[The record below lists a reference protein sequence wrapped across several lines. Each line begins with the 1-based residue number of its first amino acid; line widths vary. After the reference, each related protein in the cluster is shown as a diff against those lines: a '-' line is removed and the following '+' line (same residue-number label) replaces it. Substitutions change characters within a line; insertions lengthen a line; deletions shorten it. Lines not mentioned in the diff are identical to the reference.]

1 MEENMTDLTQYNG
14 GQPLD
19 TNDVESSGGGGSLE
33 PGRYNLH
40 YAGHEMM
47 ANDKG
52 WEGMKII
59 FEVDGT
65 TINVDSLF
73 TLKHPKD
80 DVVKRGQ
87 NSLKLFGNAVG
98 INSIKSADQ
107 FLGKTVS
114 ADLIRN
120 EKGYLAIDEQ
130 FGGTWGAPLTKEE
143 AKEKVK
149 KEAKDDDSEIK
160 SEDIPF

>member
-65 TINVDSLF
+65 TINVNSLF
-73 TLKHPKD
+73 TLKHPKE
-80 DVVKRGQ
+80 DVVVRGTT
-87 NSLKLFGNAVG
+87 SLKLFGNAAG

-114 ADLIRN
+114 ADLIRG
-120 EKGYLAIDEQ
+120 EKGYLEIDEQ
-130 FGGTWGAPLTKEE
+130 YGRTWGMPLSKEE
-143 AKEKVK
+143 AKEEVK
-149 KEAKDDDSEIK
+149 KEAKDDDSEI
-160 SEDIPF
+160 SDAIPF

>member
-1 MEENMTDLTQYNG
+1 MTDLTQYNG
-14 GQPLD
+14 GKPLD

-47 ANDKG
+47 ANAEG

-65 TINVDSLF
+65 TINVDNLF
-73 TLKHPKD
+73 TLKHPRED
-80 DVVKRGQ
+80 IVKRGL
-87 NSLKLFGNAVG
+87 NSLKLFGNAMD
-98 INSIKSADQ
+98 INSIKSPDQ
-107 FLGKTVS
+107 FLGKSVS

-120 EKGYLAIDEQ
+120 KKGYLAIDEKY
-130 FGGTWGAPLTKEE
+130 GATWGVPMSKDAVKEE
-143 AKEKVK
+143 VK
-149 KEAKDDDSEIK
+149 KEAKDDDSEI
-160 SEDIPF
+160 SDAIPF